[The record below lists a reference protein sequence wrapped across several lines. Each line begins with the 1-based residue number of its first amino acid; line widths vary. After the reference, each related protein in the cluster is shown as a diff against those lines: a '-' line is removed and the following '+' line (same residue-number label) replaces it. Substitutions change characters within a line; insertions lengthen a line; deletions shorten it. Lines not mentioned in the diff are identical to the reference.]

1 MTRYIQILLITC
13 GVFLV
18 TAGMLTAA
26 DDAAKG
32 TGGAGGAATAGAG
45 GASVAPA
52 GGGFSIPMSGALGA
66 GLVAIGS
73 GLGIGKLAGSALE
86 GMARQPEVAGSI
98 QVAMIIAA
106 ALIEG
111 YTFFALVICLGQNP
125 WPAK

>member
-1 MTRYIQILLITC
+1 VTRYIQILLITC

-18 TAGMLTAA
+18 TASLVTAA
-26 DDAAKG
+26 DDAPKG
-32 TGGAGGAATAGAG
+32 DAGTAPKPAA
-45 GASVAPA
+45 GASVSAPA

-125 WPAK
+125 WAK

>member
-1 MTRYIQILLITC
+1 MTRYIQILLTMC

-18 TAGMLTAA
+18 LASTAA
-26 DDAAKG
+26 AAD
-32 TGGAGGAATAGAG
+32 
-45 GASVAPA
+45 S
-52 GGGFSIPMSGALGA
+52 GGFSIPMSGAVGA

-111 YTFFALVICLGQNP
+111 YTFFALVICLQQNP
-125 WPAK
+125 WK

>member
-18 TAGMLTAA
+18 MVS
-26 DDAAKG
+26 
-32 TGGAGGAATAGAG
+32 TAGA
-45 GASVAPA
+45 AD
-52 GGGFSIPMSGALGA
+52 GGFSIPMSGALGA

-111 YTFFALVICLGQNP
+111 YTFFALVICMGQNP
-125 WPAK
+125 WPTK